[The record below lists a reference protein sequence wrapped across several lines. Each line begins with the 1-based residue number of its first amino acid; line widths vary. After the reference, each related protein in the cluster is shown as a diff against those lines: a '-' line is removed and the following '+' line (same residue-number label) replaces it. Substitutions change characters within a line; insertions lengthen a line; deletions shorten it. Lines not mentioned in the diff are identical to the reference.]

1 EDPGQLRAPPP
12 PPAESSA
19 RTLGSIQAG
28 HASPRLSSRRSRWDK
43 QDRDGEGHPEGG
55 VDRPVERVY
64 EDIYRFG
71 GHPDGGRASARSPG
85 GSAPLSLV
93 CSRTVPL
100 RWPRDRV
107 IRSRE
112 ESPMEETQTRLLSL
126 NDVRASVRR
135 LQRLG
140 KRLVGQL
147 RDDARRLVERR

>member
-1 EDPGQLRAPPP
+1 MGSIPLPAALNGLGRLLHLRKPRQWARGARCESQREDHGRLWAPPP
-12 PPAESSA
+12 RPAESSA

-43 QDRDGEGHPEGG
+43 QHRDGEGHPEGG

-107 IRSRE
+107 
-112 ESPMEETQTRLLSL
+112 
-126 NDVRASVRR
+126 
-135 LQRLG
+135 
-140 KRLVGQL
+140 
-147 RDDARRLVERR
+147 